1 MKLYIDSI
9 YSRRSEFAN
18 DINVTPNFL
27 SKIISNHREPKDEFF
42 YKLMIHSEKAYQN
55 VGKFHKKTWI
65 QVYYHEKICDTMSNQ
80 DNWRPEIEKQ
90 IKIPESV

>member
-1 MKLYIDSI
+1 
-9 YSRRSEFAN
+9 
-18 DINVTPNFL
+18 
-27 SKIISNHREPKDEFF
+27 
-42 YKLMIHSEKAYQN
+42 MIHSEKAYQN